1 MTVGLVLIVVLGV
14 GGCSSGDQSKLEWV
28 GGLHPGECV
37 DPGNR
42 ASSTVIRMR
51 VVPCHE
57 RHAMEVYARLPY
69 PPVATPS
76 ANSTPSATSTSSAV
90 PTPAATST
98 SASKSSASKSSAV
111 PLPTTKAAG
120 KSLLKAALPTPT
132 ASATVVSTSEYP
144 GHETLRMFAREA
156 CAEHFRA
163 YLGSNPRESWYF
175 LTYLYPSVAS
185 WSAAS
190 AKRPKLG
197 PLARLVT
204 SSTRSDRS
212 VICFVRTTGPA
223 LTASVRGP
231 ASGR

>member
-1 MTVGLVLIVVLGV
+1 VSRPMAVGLVLSVLLGV
-14 GGCSSGDQSKLEWV
+14 TACSSGDQSELEWV

-42 ASSTVIRMR
+42 ASSTVLRMR
-51 VVPCHE
+51 VVPCRE
-57 RHAMEVYARLPY
+57 RHSMEVYARLPY
-69 PPVATPS
+69 PPVAAPSTTATPS
-76 ANSTPSATSTSSAV
+76 TSVTPSATATASA
-90 PTPAATST
+90 P
-98 SASKSSASKSSAV
+98 KSSASKSAA
-111 PLPTTKAAG
+111 PMPTTKAAG
-120 KSLLKAALPTPT
+120 KSLLKATLATPTP
-132 ASATVVSTSEYP
+132 SATTVSAIEYP

-156 CAEHFRA
+156 CAKHFRA
-163 YLGSNPRESWYF
+163 YLGSNPREPWYF

-204 SSTRSDRS
+204 SSARSDRS
-212 VICFVRTTGPA
+212 VVCFVRTTGPA

-231 ASGR
+231 ASAR